1 MEQKNPKNP
10 VRIELTEEQ
19 RKQLLEQTGQDV
31 DAVELNIEPLEE
43 RIAPRSIGTF
53 FLTCSQTDPT
63 TRSPQ

>member
-53 FLTCSQTDPT
+53 F
-63 TRSPQ
+63 